1 MINQQKN
8 DKITNE
14 NNRNITTDQG
24 DDYKTGFLLDY
35 AYFRDNY
42 KMVVIDL
49 CKEQALDA
57 DPSAIQQINFTAK
70 LDRNVNTRIFL
81 ILGEAKETFLDFS
94 QETLKFLLMYYRTI

>member
-1 MINQQKN
+1 
-8 DKITNE
+8 
-14 NNRNITTDQG
+14 
-24 DDYKTGFLLDY
+24 
-35 AYFRDNY
+35 
-42 KMVVIDL
+42 MVAIDL

-94 QETLKFLLMYYRTI
+94 QETLNFLLMYYRII

>member
-70 LDRNVNTRIFL
+70 LDRNGNTRIFL
-81 ILGEAKETFLDFS
+81 ILVEAKETLLDFS
-94 QETLKFLLMYYRTI
+94 QETLKFL